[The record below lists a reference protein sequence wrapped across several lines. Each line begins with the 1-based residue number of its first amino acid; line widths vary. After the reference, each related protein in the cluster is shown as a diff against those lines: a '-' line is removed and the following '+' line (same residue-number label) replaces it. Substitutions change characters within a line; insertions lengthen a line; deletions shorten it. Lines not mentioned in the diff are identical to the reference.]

1 MAKTTAWVFTILG
14 VLAIPPIK
22 AWVDT
27 LGPTVWWWLVAILF
41 LIVGIT
47 KLVRNYSGKRR

>member
-14 VLAIPPIK
+14 ILAIPPVK
-22 AWVDT
+22 DWVDT
-27 LGPTVWWWLVAILF
+27 LGPTMWWWLVAVLF

-47 KLVRNYSGKRR
+47 KLIRNYSGKRR